1 MGSRAGTEPGLEN
14 ALPAFSRHF
23 DKPRARLPLAWAL
36 TLAAGISPTAGQVP
50 QRTAPTSAADQI
62 GLTEVRVTARR
73 REERLLDVPDSITA
87 LSSTT
92 VERARIRSVKDVA
105 PFVPNFSIVDAQQPG
120 VAHINVR
127 GVGQTR
133 NSEPPVAV
141 VIDGVQIS
149 DAYQVTQNLFDIER
163 IEVLKGPQGAVYGRN
178 ALGGAI
184 NITTRAPTNEL
195 TGAMRAGVGS
205 ASDYTASGTLSGALT
220 PDVLLFRVGGQAR
233 SFGGDVSSP
242 NTPGRTKANELDD
255 RGARLALLA
264 KPSEKTTFDLRISHN
279 FTESGAPWYALV
291 PAGTSGDEPRD
302 YDSDFPSHASRA
314 LTDVAAKA
322 ALQLDGIQL
331 ASVTSWSKV
340 TTRVDTET
348 DFTPADGLSA
358 EQRLGAEHWSQE
370 LRASSSETAMLR
382 WLAGLYYLNT
392 HQRLDTR
399 VLMRR
404 DFLAGMGLP
413 PALSPMQVASTSAVD
428 SNDAWA
434 GFGQASYRWPANIEL
449 TVALRY
455 DEDRRHQLD
464 RGAPVPQ
471 VYEATFSAWQPKVSF
486 SWFATPAS
494 MVYVTAG
501 KGFRS
506 GGFNPQDRIT
516 RIYRA
521 ETNVSEEIGT
531 KLSMLD
537 NRVNLTAALFHTR
550 IDDRQ
555 VYTLDVLN
563 SAQTLSNPIPRSS
576 VRGVELEVT
585 ARPIPALEIG
595 AAAGF
600 TRSRIERYDP
610 SVFAGLPVAGD
621 FTGNSL
627 PQTPEYSWALQSQ
640 YRMSLRHGIALIPRV
655 EWLGQAGD
663 FFWEIDNVDRRRA
676 QSLLNLRLIAE
687 REAWTVSAYLENA
700 TNERYVLEFL
710 PSRWSGIPAGDIAAA
725 ARGRHGGV
733 EATWRF

>member
-1 MGSRAGTEPGLEN
+1 MGSRAGCEP
-14 ALPAFSRHF
+14 F
-23 DKPRARLPLAWAL
+23 DGPRARSLLAWAL
-36 TLAAGISPTAGQVP
+36 SLGAGIAPVAGQES
-50 QRTAPTSAADQI
+50 QRTASPSAADQT
-62 GLTEVRVTARR
+62 GLAEVRVTARR
-73 REERLLDVPDSITA
+73 REERLLDVPDSVTV
-87 LSSTT
+87 LSSTSI
-92 VERARIRSVKDVA
+92 ERARIRSVKDIA

-184 NITTRAPTNEL
+184 NITTRAPANEWA
-195 TGAMRAGVGS
+195 GSMRAGAGS
-205 ASDYTASGTLSGALT
+205 ASDYTAGGAISGALV
-220 PDVLLFRVGGQAR
+220 PDTLLFRVGAHAQ

-242 NTPGRTKANELDD
+242 NTPRRAKANELDG
-255 RGARLALLA
+255 RGARFVVLA
-264 KPSEKTTFDLRISHN
+264 KPSGKATLDLRISHD

-291 PAGTSGDEPRD
+291 PAGAAPDEPRA
-302 YDSDFPSHASRA
+302 YDSDFPSHASRT
-314 LTDVAAKA
+314 LTDAAVKA
-322 ALQLDGIQL
+322 TLQLDRIQL
-331 ASVTSWSKV
+331 ASVTAWSKV
-340 TTRVDTET
+340 GTRIDTES

-370 LRASSSETAMLR
+370 LRASSPEDAILK
-382 WLAGLYYLNT
+382 WLAGIYYLNT
-392 HQRLDTR
+392 HQQLDTR
-399 VLMRR
+399 VLIRS
-404 DFLAGMGLP
+404 DFLPGIGLP
-413 PALSPMQVASTSAVD
+413 PAMSPMVVAGTSATD

-464 RGAPVPQ
+464 RGTPVPQ
-471 VYEATFSAWQPKVSF
+471 IYEAAFRAWQPKVSL
-486 SWFATPAS
+486 SWFATPAH
-494 MVYVTAG
+494 MFYATVG

-516 RIYRA
+516 RTYRA
-521 ETNVSEEIGT
+521 ETNVSEELGT

-555 VYTLDVLN
+555 VYTLDVLT

-576 VRGVELEVT
+576 VRGAELELT
-585 ARPIPALEIG
+585 TRPLPALEIG
-595 AAAGF
+595 AAVGY

-627 PQTPEYSWALQSQ
+627 PQTPEFSWALQSQ
-640 YRMSLRHGIALIPRV
+640 YRMSLHRGIALIPRV
-655 EWLGQAGD
+655 EWVGQAGD
-663 FFWEIDNVDRRRA
+663 YFWDIDNADRRRG
-676 QSLLNLRLIAE
+676 QSLLNLRLIIE
-687 REAWTVSAYLENA
+687 RAAWTVSAYLENA

-710 PSRWSGIPAGDIAAA
+710 PSRWSGVPAGDIAAA
-725 ARGRHGGV
+725 ARGRHGGI
-733 EATWRF
+733 EATWRY